1 MLRLR
6 RERKE
11 GEQGMDIINEYC
23 VRKWR
28 YYIETHYVL
37 MKITSKRRE
46 VEAIKIMVTSRR
58 QNVPI

>member
-1 MLRLR
+1 
-6 RERKE
+6 
-11 GEQGMDIINEYC
+11 MDKEYC
-23 VRKWR
+23 VHMWK
-28 YYIETHYVL
+28 YHNKTHYVL